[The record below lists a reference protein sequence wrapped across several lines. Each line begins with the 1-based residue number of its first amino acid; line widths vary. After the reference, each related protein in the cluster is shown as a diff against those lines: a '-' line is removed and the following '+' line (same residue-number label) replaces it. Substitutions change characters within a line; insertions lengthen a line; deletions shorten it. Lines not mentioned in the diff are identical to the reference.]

1 MTPIWMQSLTFIDFE
16 QVCSSRSW
24 KIRMRDLG
32 ATVLPI
38 VKKKSAIYTKITLVL
53 EIIKYLH
60 LFSRINGEIVQFS
73 IVLGSNK
80 V

>member
-1 MTPIWMQSLTFIDFE
+1 MKNLNERPGSYSTSH
-16 QVCSSRSW
+16 S
-24 KIRMRDLG
+24 
-32 ATVLPI
+32 
-38 VKKKSAIYTKITLVL
+38 KKNPAIYTKITLVL

>member
-1 MTPIWMQSLTFIDFE
+1 MKNSNERPGSYSTSH
-16 QVCSSRSW
+16 S
-24 KIRMRDLG
+24 
-32 ATVLPI
+32 
-38 VKKKSAIYTKITLVL
+38 KKKTSAIYTKITLVL

>member
-1 MTPIWMQSLTFIDFE
+1 M
-16 QVCSSRSW
+16 
-24 KIRMRDLG
+24 KDLG

-38 VKKKSAIYTKITLVL
+38 VKKNSAIYTKITLVL
-53 EIIKYLH
+53 EIIKYIH